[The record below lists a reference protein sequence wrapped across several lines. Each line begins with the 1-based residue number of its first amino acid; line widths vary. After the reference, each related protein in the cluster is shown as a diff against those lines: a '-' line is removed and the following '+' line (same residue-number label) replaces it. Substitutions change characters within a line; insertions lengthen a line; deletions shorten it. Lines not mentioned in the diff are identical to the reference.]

1 MSSINLSKLM
11 SGIAEINSVVNDEN
25 LTLFIS
31 FDIVNSSKFKES
43 YSNWFN
49 VIYLI
54 TEKIR
59 KNVLSLD
66 DNMQVW
72 RSIGDEIVFI
82 ININSKEKIKTI
94 IQDVFVKLNEV
105 YNEIRNGSI
114 FNSSEIKINT
124 FEKESLIE
132 QNMLSIKAS
141 AWIAL
146 ISNDI
151 YDREKYKYNIRY
163 EYDTAGSTVLTEFQ
177 GNDIDSGFRISKHN
191 TNPRRLTLSLE
202 LAYILSKDKS
212 YNPKLHIISY
222 RKLKGIWGGKPY
234 PVIWYHDEY
243 IAQARLE
250 DSFYY
255 FEEEE
260 QELVKEYKGKL
271 NKVKCGELV
280 LHDAFFELEKI
291 ISDRNMKLKISKIEE
306 KIKENNLPESSKPI
320 DEGKNLIEDLLELHC
335 VAVCVNNDNKVLM
348 LKRSEKE
355 TSYPGKWEFGC
366 SRMRKGLTFKQCL
379 KEDYKFFANIDIEV
393 GKPFRDYEFEKD
405 NQIISGVRFM
415 AKIINSENIKVD
427 GIKYCEYKFVNLEE
441 FDKGI
446 VSPVI
451 DIEDFREI
459 IQIILKE

>member
-1 MSSINLSKLM
+1 M
-11 SGIAEINSVVNDEN
+11 
-25 LTLFIS
+25 
-31 FDIVNSSKFKES
+31 
-43 YSNWFN
+43 
-49 VIYLI
+49 
-54 TEKIR
+54 
-59 KNVLSLD
+59 
-66 DNMQVW
+66 
-72 RSIGDEIVFI
+72 
-82 ININSKEKIKTI
+82 
-94 IQDVFVKLNEV
+94 
-105 YNEIRNGSI
+105 
-114 FNSSEIKINT
+114 
-124 FEKESLIE
+124 
-132 QNMLSIKAS
+132 
-141 AWIAL
+141 
-146 ISNDI
+146 
-151 YDREKYKYNIRY
+151 
-163 EYDTAGSTVLTEFQ
+163 
-177 GNDIDSGFRISKHN
+177 
-191 TNPRRLTLSLE
+191 
-202 LAYILSKDKS
+202 
-212 YNPKLHIISY
+212 
-222 RKLKGIWGGKPY
+222 
-234 PVIWYHDEY
+234 IWYHDEY

-260 QELVKEYKGKL
+260 QELVKEYKEKL

-320 DEGKNLIEDLLELHC
+320 DEGKNLIEDLLEVHC

-348 LKRSEKE
+348 LKRSEKDI
-355 TSYPGKWEFGC
+355 SYPGKWEFGC

-451 DIEDFREI
+451 DIKDFREI

>member
-59 KNVLSLD
+59 KKVLSLD

-191 TNPRRLTLSLE
+191 TNPRRLST
-202 LAYILSKDKS
+202 
-212 YNPKLHIISY
+212 
-222 RKLKGIWGGKPY
+222 
-234 PVIWYHDEY
+234 
-243 IAQARLE
+243 
-250 DSFYY
+250 
-255 FEEEE
+255 
-260 QELVKEYKGKL
+260 
-271 NKVKCGELV
+271 
-280 LHDAFFELEKI
+280 
-291 ISDRNMKLKISKIEE
+291 
-306 KIKENNLPESSKPI
+306 
-320 DEGKNLIEDLLELHC
+320 
-335 VAVCVNNDNKVLM
+335 
-348 LKRSEKE
+348 
-355 TSYPGKWEFGC
+355 
-366 SRMRKGLTFKQCL
+366 
-379 KEDYKFFANIDIEV
+379 
-393 GKPFRDYEFEKD
+393 
-405 NQIISGVRFM
+405 
-415 AKIINSENIKVD
+415 
-427 GIKYCEYKFVNLEE
+427 
-441 FDKGI
+441 
-446 VSPVI
+446 
-451 DIEDFREI
+451 
-459 IQIILKE
+459 